1 MKCIKYVSY
10 TYTVETHI
18 RTYRYK
24 IRIRKTR
31 YGNMAL
37 YDCKGIILHKDI
49 KGHVDADYAG
59 CWDTARSTSGCVF
72 TYSGGAIAWT
82 SKRQKCVATSTSE
95 AENMAIK
102 HGSDIAIWLR
112 NVMGYLGRNL

>member
-1 MKCIKYVSY
+1 MKCIKYA
-10 TYTVETHI
+10 
-18 RTYRYK
+18 
-24 IRIRKTR
+24 R

-112 NVMGYLGRNL
+112 NVMDYLGRNL